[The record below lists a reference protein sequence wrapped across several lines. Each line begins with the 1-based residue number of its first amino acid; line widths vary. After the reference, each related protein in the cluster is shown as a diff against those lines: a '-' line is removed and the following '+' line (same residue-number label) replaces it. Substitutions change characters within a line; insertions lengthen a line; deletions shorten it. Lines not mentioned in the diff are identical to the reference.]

1 MARIYLLTMGL
12 VLCVMSNAVA
22 DDLCGAT
29 ITEDLKL
36 NHDLTCAGNG
46 LTVGADGIKLD
57 LHGHTIAGSGS
68 GTGIDVTGRLSVSI
82 SGGTIR
88 NFAAG
93 VLVRNSTAIVVKDNQ
108 LIANGDGVDLQ
119 AGSVANTI
127 KANRF
132 QGNLV
137 RGIMS
142 RSFSSANTIK
152 DNTFTGNRTGILLFG
167 ATNSTVKDNTLSL
180 STLAD
185 IRINVI
191 AANNLIQENTVT
203 SSAAGIEFLITPTG
217 SSIGNTLRENTIAL
231 NTCGLKGPTAGNTLT
246 ENVFEGNA
254 SDTCS

>member
-1 MARIYLLTMGL
+1 
-12 VLCVMSNAVA
+12 V
-22 DDLCGAT
+22 
-29 ITEDLKL
+29 
-36 NHDLTCAGNG
+36 
-46 LTVGADGIKLD
+46 
-57 LHGHTIAGSGS
+57 
-68 GTGIDVTGRLSVSI
+68 
-82 SGGTIR
+82 
-88 NFAAG
+88 
-93 VLVRNSTAIVVKDNQ
+93 VVKDNQ

-127 KANRF
+127 KANHF
-132 QGNLV
+132 QDNLT

-152 DNTFTGNRTGILLFG
+152 DNTFTGNRVGVLLFG
-167 ATNSTVKDNTLSL
+167 ATDSTVKDNTLSL
-180 STLAD
+180 SGLAD

-203 SSAAGIEFLITPTG
+203 SSPAGIEFLITPTG

-246 ENVFEGNA
+246 GNVFEANA